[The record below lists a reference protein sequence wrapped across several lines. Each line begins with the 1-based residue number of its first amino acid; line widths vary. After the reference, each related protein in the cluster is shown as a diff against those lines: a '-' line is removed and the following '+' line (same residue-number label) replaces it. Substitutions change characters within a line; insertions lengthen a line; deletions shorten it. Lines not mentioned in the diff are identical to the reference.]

1 MAKRSQVR
9 GLMCLTSINNIT
21 RNRAC
26 NSSRLC
32 CWALSRF
39 SRAKEPWYKVLFHEA
54 PGNEGVYECDACGTK
69 DIRAGKNINHL
80 LAHLGTRKC
89 NFKESE
95 AAKEMAKTDDNVKE
109 FLEKCVKRHKPAST
123 SEPSC
128 SQPAASAEQGGK
140 QTDIESLLGKW
151 MYATGSS
158 FRSVEVPEFKDLI
171 HALRPDFIIPTRK
184 KLHETYLG
192 VQTTV
197 LLCCMQ
203 MGGELLLNE
212 YAATCDEVRAR
223 IDMAP
228 YVSIT
233 CDAWSPSQGGEH
245 ILGWCVAWSG
255 HAFMLDAVHTEDA
268 SVTALFMKEK
278 LDLILDKHNLKG
290 KVCALVT
297 DTPSTMKA
305 FWALVQAAYPKTK
318 ASGCWM
324 HVINLSFNGN
334 LIAIRL
340 APPPPPS
347 HLPSPHLP
355 SYWSQLSRI
364 KVHIEEAKDLIMYA
378 RHSTAISDLLR
389 KQRKDSGSKQKLQPP
404 NNTRMHSLATMLD
417 SIAANRQPL
426 VNLALDEASPFN
438 TLPRGTSQGQRK
450 RVAGIKAHILD
461 ESWWA
466 YNRFLRTAMQPLVKL
481 QEDLQSDSANLADL
495 GLDCWLLASLEL
507 GRGSWLLASLELGR
521 GSWRLVSLELGRGSW
536 LLASLELGRGSWL
549 LASLELGRGSWLLAS
564 LELGRGSWLLASLEL
579 GKGSWLLASLELGRG
594 CWLLASL
601 EPGKLAAMSK
611 LFNERVAY
619 GETGALYATG
629 LLDPRYRGRHTE
641 LTHSQVM
648 MADMCIAELA
658 SADGQGTDRAAGD
671 ARFNL
676 HQRWLMPKA
685 LQLVGLS
692 NSVLDTVLT
701 ANPCLWWQTYGHG
714 FGVLRDVAM
723 RLLSIPATSASTERV
738 FSTFK
743 HIWSDHRQSM
753 LMGRMWMSSYIYFNR
768 RPLKGTR
775 GQTRSSE
782 EERAEFEEWLQHQPN
797 GISEFYDRD
806 VSAALNI
813 RRCAVGQ
820 GPRPTELCYWTNR
833 PAMPKPG
840 QPGQEWVEIPDKPLL
855 LKWQR
860 KLQQ

>member
-1 MAKRSQVR
+1 MAGVSPTEGPGTRRQRISALLRQ
-9 GLMCLTSINNIT
+9 TSLPQPGIARAT
-21 RNRAC
+21 ARAC
-26 NSSRLC
+26 AAGPSHASRGP
-32 CWALSRF
+32 
-39 SRAKEPWYKVLFHEA
+39 KEPWYKVLFHEA

-80 LAHLGTRKC
+80 LAHLSTRKC

-140 QTDIESLLGKW
+140 QADIESLLGKW

-184 KLHETYLG
+184 K
-192 VQTTV
+192 
-197 LLCCMQ
+197 

-228 YVSIT
+228 FVSIT

-268 SVTALFMKEK
+268 S
-278 LDLILDKHNLKG
+278 
-290 KVCALVT
+290 
-297 DTPSTMKA
+297 
-305 FWALVQAAYPKTK
+305 
-318 ASGCWM
+318 
-324 HVINLSFNGN
+324 
-334 LIAIRL
+334 
-340 APPPPPS
+340 
-347 HLPSPHLP
+347 
-355 SYWSQLSRI
+355 
-364 KVHIEEAKDLIMYA
+364 
-378 RHSTAISDLLR
+378 
-389 KQRKDSGSKQKLQPP
+389 
-404 NNTRMHSLATMLD
+404 
-417 SIAANRQPL
+417 
-426 VNLALDEASPFN
+426 
-438 TLPRGTSQGQRK
+438 
-450 RVAGIKAHILD
+450 
-461 ESWWA
+461 
-466 YNRFLRTAMQPLVKL
+466 
-481 QEDLQSDSANLADL
+481 L
-495 GLDCWLLASLEL
+495 GLGSWLLASLEL

-521 GSWRLVSLELGRGSW
+521 GSWLLVSLELGRGCW

-564 LELGRGSWLLASLEL
+564 LELGRGSWLLASVEL
-579 GKGSWLLASLELGRG
+579 GRGSWLLASLELGRG
-594 CWLLASL
+594 SWLLVSL
-601 EPGKLAAMSK
+601 ELGRGSWRLVSLELGRGSWRLVSLELGRGSWRLGKLAAMSK

-768 RPLKGTR
+768 RALKGTR

-797 GISEFYDRD
+797 GIS
-806 VSAALNI
+806 
-813 RRCAVGQ
+813 
-820 GPRPTELCYWTNR
+820 
-833 PAMPKPG
+833 K
-840 QPGQEWVEIPDKPLL
+840 
-855 LKWQR
+855 
-860 KLQQ
+860 

>member
-1 MAKRSQVR
+1 MFQDTVKEVR
-9 GLMCLTSINNIT
+9 EDEECYALLMLFHPNLLHDVLCFGKLANKPGLARYNPGIARATA
-21 RNRAC
+21 RAC
-26 NSSRLC
+26 AAGPSHASRGP
-32 CWALSRF
+32 
-39 SRAKEPWYKVLFHEA
+39 KEPWYKVLFHEA

-80 LAHLGTRKC
+80 LAHLSTRKC

-109 FLEKCVKRHKPAST
+109 FLEK
-123 SEPSC
+123 
-128 SQPAASAEQGGK
+128 
-140 QTDIESLLGKW
+140 
-151 MYATGSS
+151 
-158 FRSVEVPEFKDLI
+158 
-171 HALRPDFIIPTRK
+171 
-184 KLHETYLG
+184 LHETYQG
-192 VQTTV
+192 VQTMV

-268 SVTALFMKEK
+268 NVTALFMKEK

-305 FWALVQAAYPKTK
+305 FWALVQAAG
-318 ASGCWM
+318 AGD
-324 HVINLSFNGN
+324 
-334 LIAIRL
+334 
-340 APPPPPS
+340 
-347 HLPSPHLP
+347 
-355 SYWSQLSRI
+355 WSQLSRI

-404 NNTRMHSLATMLD
+404 SNTRMHSLATMLD

-481 QEDLQSDSANLADL
+481 QEDLQSDSANLADVCYSLLIIMRHFRALIQAAYAQLGMFTAAGL
-495 GLDCWLLASLEL
+495 GLLAAGQPGAGQGQLAAGQPGAGQGQL
-507 GRGSWLLASLELGR
+507 AAGQAGSF
-521 GSWRLVSLELGRGSW
+521 
-536 LLASLELGRGSWL
+536 
-549 LASLELGRGSWLLAS
+549 
-564 LELGRGSWLLASLEL
+564 
-579 GKGSWLLASLELGRG
+579 G
-594 CWLLASL
+594 CEEAANFS
-601 EPGKLAAMSK
+601 ELAAMSK

-648 MADMCIAELA
+648 MADMCIVELA

-768 RPLKGTR
+768 RALKGTR

-797 GISEFYDRD
+797 GISE
-806 VSAALNI
+806 
-813 RRCAVGQ
+813 
-820 GPRPTELCYWTNR
+820 LCSHQLKIYN
-833 PAMPKPG
+833 AFS
-840 QPGQEWVEIPDKPLL
+840 WVLT
-855 LKWQR
+855 
-860 KLQQ
+860 LQQLHSRMLPMQAAQQ

>member
-1 MAKRSQVR
+1 MLAGQRTSALAK
-9 GLMCLTSINNIT
+9 TSTICWHT
-21 RNRAC
+21 LARA
-26 NSSRLC
+26 SATS
-32 CWALSRF
+32 
-39 SRAKEPWYKVLFHEA
+39 
-54 PGNEGVYECDACGTK
+54 
-69 DIRAGKNINHL
+69 
-80 LAHLGTRKC
+80 
-89 NFKESE
+89 SE

-109 FLEKCVKRHKPAST
+109 FVEKCVKRHKPAST

-140 QTDIESLLGKW
+140 QADIESLLGKW

-184 KLHETYLG
+184 K
-192 VQTTV
+192 
-197 LLCCMQ
+197 

-212 YAATCDEVRAR
+212 YAATCDEVRAC

-305 FWALVQAAYPKTK
+305 LWALVQAAYPKTK

-334 LIAIRL
+334 L
-340 APPPPPS
+340 
-347 HLPSPHLP
+347 
-355 SYWSQLSRI
+355 
-364 KVHIEEAKDLIMYA
+364 
-378 RHSTAISDLLR
+378 
-389 KQRKDSGSKQKLQPP
+389 
-404 NNTRMHSLATMLD
+404 
-417 SIAANRQPL
+417 
-426 VNLALDEASPFN
+426 
-438 TLPRGTSQGQRK
+438 
-450 RVAGIKAHILD
+450 
-461 ESWWA
+461 
-466 YNRFLRTAMQPLVKL
+466 
-481 QEDLQSDSANLADL
+481 
-495 GLDCWLLASLEL
+495 EL
-507 GRGSWLLASLELGR
+507 GK
-521 GSWRLVSLELGRGSW
+521 GSW

-549 LASLELGRGSWLLAS
+549 LASLELGRGSWLLV
-564 LELGRGSWLLASLEL
+564 W
-579 GKGSWLLASLELGRG
+579 
-594 CWLLASL
+594 
-601 EPGKLAAMSK
+601 
-611 LFNERVAY
+611 
-619 GETGALYATG
+619 

-768 RPLKGTR
+768 RALKGTR

-797 GISEFYDRD
+797 GISE
-806 VSAALNI
+806 
-813 RRCAVGQ
+813 
-820 GPRPTELCYWTNR
+820 
-833 PAMPKPG
+833 
-840 QPGQEWVEIPDKPLL
+840 
-855 LKWQR
+855 
-860 KLQQ
+860 

>member
-1 MAKRSQVR
+1 
-9 GLMCLTSINNIT
+9 
-21 RNRAC
+21 
-26 NSSRLC
+26 
-32 CWALSRF
+32 
-39 SRAKEPWYKVLFHEA
+39 
-54 PGNEGVYECDACGTK
+54 
-69 DIRAGKNINHL
+69 
-80 LAHLGTRKC
+80 
-89 NFKESE
+89 
-95 AAKEMAKTDDNVKE
+95 
-109 FLEKCVKRHKPAST
+109 
-123 SEPSC
+123 
-128 SQPAASAEQGGK
+128 
-140 QTDIESLLGKW
+140 
-151 MYATGSS
+151 
-158 FRSVEVPEFKDLI
+158 
-171 HALRPDFIIPTRK
+171 
-184 KLHETYLG
+184 
-192 VQTTV
+192 
-197 LLCCMQ
+197 
-203 MGGELLLNE
+203 
-212 YAATCDEVRAR
+212 
-223 IDMAP
+223 
-228 YVSIT
+228 
-233 CDAWSPSQGGEH
+233 
-245 ILGWCVAWSG
+245 
-255 HAFMLDAVHTEDA
+255 MLDAVHTEDA

-334 LIAIRL
+334 
-340 APPPPPS
+340 

-355 SYWSQLSRI
+355 SCHPTCPPAPLPSFRVHVDWSQLSRI

-378 RHSTAISDLLR
+378 RHSIAISDLLR

-404 NNTRMHSLATMLD
+404 SNTRMHSLATMLD

-481 QEDLQSDSANLADL
+481 QEDLH
-495 GLDCWLLASLEL
+495 LEL
-507 GRGSWLLASLELGR
+507 GRGSWL
-521 GSWRLVSLELGRGSW
+521 LVSLELGRGSW

-549 LASLELGRGSWLLAS
+549 LVSLELGRGSWLLVS
-564 LELGRGSWLLASLEL
+564 LELGRGSWRLV
-579 GKGSWLLASLELGRG
+579 SLELGRG
-594 CWLLASL
+594 SWRLGSL
-601 EPGKLAAMSK
+601 ELGRGSWRLVSLELGRGSWRLVSLELGRGSWRLVSLELGRGSWWLVSLELGRGSWRLVSLELGRGSWRLVSLELGRGSWRLVSLELGRGSWWLVSLELGRGSWRLVSLELARGSWRLVSLELGRGSWRLGSLELGRGSWRLGSLELGRGSWRLGSLELGRGSWRLGK

-619 GETGALYATG
+619 GETGALYATR

-738 FSTFK
+738 FNTFK

-768 RPLKGTR
+768 RALKGTR

-797 GISEFYDRD
+797 GISE
-806 VSAALNI
+806 
-813 RRCAVGQ
+813 
-820 GPRPTELCYWTNR
+820 
-833 PAMPKPG
+833 
-840 QPGQEWVEIPDKPLL
+840 
-855 LKWQR
+855 
-860 KLQQ
+860 

>member
-1 MAKRSQVR
+1 MRLFHEPGNEGVYECDACGTKDIRAGKNINHLLAHLSTRKCNFKESEAAKEMAKTDDNVKAVGEESTAWLPMCPSPVTLGPQVKEGSTFWAAGSFGCEEAANFSELAAMSKLFNERVAYGETGALYATGLLDPRYRGRHTELTHSQVMMAD
-9 GLMCLTSINNIT
+9 MCIAELASADGQGIARATA
-21 RNRAC
+21 RAC
-26 NSSRLC
+26 AAGPSHASRGP
-32 CWALSRF
+32 
-39 SRAKEPWYKVLFHEA
+39 KEPWYKVLFHEA

-80 LAHLGTRKC
+80 LAHLSTRKC

-109 FLEKCVKRHKPAST
+109 FVEKCVKRHKPAST

-140 QTDIESLLGKW
+140 QADIESLLGKW

-203 MGGELLLNE
+203 MGGELLVNE

-278 LDLILDKHNLKG
+278 LDLILDKHNL
-290 KVCALVT
+290 
-297 DTPSTMKA
+297 
-305 FWALVQAAYPKTK
+305 
-318 ASGCWM
+318 
-324 HVINLSFNGN
+324 
-334 LIAIRL
+334 
-340 APPPPPS
+340 
-347 HLPSPHLP
+347 
-355 SYWSQLSRI
+355 
-364 KVHIEEAKDLIMYA
+364 
-378 RHSTAISDLLR
+378 
-389 KQRKDSGSKQKLQPP
+389 
-404 NNTRMHSLATMLD
+404 
-417 SIAANRQPL
+417 
-426 VNLALDEASPFN
+426 
-438 TLPRGTSQGQRK
+438 
-450 RVAGIKAHILD
+450 
-461 ESWWA
+461 
-466 YNRFLRTAMQPLVKL
+466 
-481 QEDLQSDSANLADL
+481 
-495 GLDCWLLASLEL
+495 
-507 GRGSWLLASLELGR
+507 GSWLLASLELDR
-521 GSWRLVSLELGRGSW
+521 GSWR
-536 LLASLELGRGSWL
+536 LASLELGK
-549 LASLELGRGSWLLAS
+549 
-564 LELGRGSWLLASLEL
+564 GSWLLASLEL
-579 GKGSWLLASLELGRG
+579 GKGSWLLASLELDRG
-594 CWLLASL
+594 SWRLASL
-601 EPGKLAAMSK
+601 ELDRGSWRLGK

-658 SADGQGTDRAAGD
+658 SADGQACHCTLCYLVIAPCAGTDRAAGD

-701 ANPCLWWQTYGHG
+701 TNPCLWWLS
-714 FGVLRDVAM
+714 LR
-723 RLLSIPATSASTERV
+723 SGCSTSLTAS
-738 FSTFK
+738 
-743 HIWSDHRQSM
+743 
-753 LMGRMWMSSYIYFNR
+753 
-768 RPLKGTR
+768 P
-775 GQTRSSE
+775 SE
-782 EERAEFEEWLQHQPN
+782 ESHHHNE
-797 GISEFYDRD
+797 
-806 VSAALNI
+806 V
-813 RRCAVGQ
+813 
-820 GPRPTELCYWTNR
+820 T
-833 PAMPKPG
+833 
-840 QPGQEWVEIPDKPLL
+840 
-855 LKWQR
+855 
-860 KLQQ
+860 